1 LPFGNLL
8 ATVFQKAPSLHS
20 EKDTKMLLEK
30 LNTDK
35 IIEGAIANSKRVR
48 IAVHEAGITADEV
61 GTIITDG
68 GEIVETDKV
77 GAPVVLWIDGRSGT
91 AEKVMSAL

>member
-1 LPFGNLL
+1 
-8 ATVFQKAPSLHS
+8 
-20 EKDTKMLLEK
+20 MLLERPD
-30 LNTDK
+30 TEK
-35 IIEGAIANSKRVR
+35 IVKDAIANSERVR